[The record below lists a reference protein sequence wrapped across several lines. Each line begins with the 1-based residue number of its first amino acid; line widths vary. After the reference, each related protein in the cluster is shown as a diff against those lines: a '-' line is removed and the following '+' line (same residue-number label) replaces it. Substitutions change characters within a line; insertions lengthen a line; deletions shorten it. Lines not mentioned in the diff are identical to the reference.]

1 MVPTGLTMDVHGT
14 SATPRAREQ
23 FRRPRR
29 AAGRISPG
37 LPSPTDGDRRR
48 LREGQP
54 VRQRRL
60 DAILHPSYVDNIGAK
75 PDDHLR
81 SMKVECTE
89 VENELS
95 YVRRL
100 AQARIDILDDEH
112 RRRASGRSDENVVVT
127 LRRVLSQGASRP
139 AEEHS
144 RLVDV
149 VAALGDIPWVRG
161 REHLIRDS
169 TLIRL
174 PDLSD
179 EELGHALEEL
189 HALEHEVTDQRRQL
203 HVVIDRLNSELA
215 RR

>member
-1 MVPTGLTMDVHGT
+1 M
-14 SATPRAREQ
+14 R
-23 FRRPRR
+23 
-29 AAGRISPG
+29 
-37 LPSPTDGDRRR
+37 RRR
-48 LREGQP
+48 LDTI
-54 VRQRRL
+54 L
-60 DAILHPSYVDNIGAK
+60 DTAYVHDISK
-75 PDDHLR
+75 RPDDDLR
-81 SMKVECTE
+81 LMKAECIE

-112 RRRASGRSDENVVVT
+112 RRRASGGSVEDVVVT
-127 LRRVLSQGASRP
+127 LRRVLSQGGSRP
-139 AEEHS
+139 PEEHS

-179 EELGHALEEL
+179 EELAHALEEL
-189 HALEHEVTDQRRQL
+189 RGLEQEVTEQRRRL
-203 HVVIDRLNSELA
+203 HVVIDQLNSALL

>member
-1 MVPTGLTMDVHGT
+1 M
-14 SATPRAREQ
+14 
-23 FRRPRR
+23 
-29 AAGRISPG
+29 
-37 LPSPTDGDRRR
+37 
-48 LREGQP
+48 
-54 VRQRRL
+54 RQRRL
-60 DAILHPSYVDNIGAK
+60 DAILDPAYVDDIGAK
-75 PDDHLR
+75 PDDDLR

-95 YVRRL
+95 YLRRL

-112 RRRASGRSDENVVVT
+112 RRRASGETAEDVVVT

-139 AEEHS
+139 AEEHT

-149 VAALGDIPWVRG
+149 VASLGDIPWARG

-179 EELGHALEEL
+179 EEVGQALEEL
-189 HALEHEVTDQRRQL
+189 RALEQEVTDQRRRL
-203 HVVIDRLNSELA
+203 HVVLDRLNSELA